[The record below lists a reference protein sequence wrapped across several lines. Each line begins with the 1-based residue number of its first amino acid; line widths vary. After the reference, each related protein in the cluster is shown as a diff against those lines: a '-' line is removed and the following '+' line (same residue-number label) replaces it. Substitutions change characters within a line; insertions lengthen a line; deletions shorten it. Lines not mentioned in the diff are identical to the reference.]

1 MKDHNLVLIG
11 MPGAG
16 KSTVGVILAKRIG
29 FNFID
34 TDLLIQARQQNRL
47 QEIID
52 REGVARF
59 RQIEEQALLD
69 LEVTRTVVATGGSV
83 IYSRRGIESMRRN
96 SRLIYLQVA
105 LEELQKRIAD
115 MGERGLVMAPGQS
128 FGDLFY
134 ERTPL
139 YREYADLTV
148 DCAGLN
154 AEQVAARIE
163 ALLLDGQLAHWVRR
177 IADQSPD

>member
-1 MKDHNLVLIG
+1 MKDDNLVLIG

-29 FNFID
+29 FDFID
-34 TDLLIQARQQNRL
+34 TDLLIQSRQKCRL

-52 REGVARF
+52 REGLTKF
-59 RQIEEQALLD
+59 RQIEEQTLLE
-69 LEVTRTVVATGGSV
+69 LNVKRAVVATGGSV
-83 IYSRRGIESMRRN
+83 VYSRRGVESIRRN
-96 SRLIYLQVA
+96 SRLIYLRVP
-105 LEELQKRIAD
+105 LPELQWRIAD

-128 FGDLFY
+128 FADLFY

-139 YREYADLTV
+139 YQEYADITV
-148 DCAGLN
+148 ECRGLN

-163 ALLLDGQLAHWVRR
+163 ALLLDGQLDRWVSRMTE
-177 IADQSPD
+177 